1 MILAFVIDF
10 CSRAEVYRPKLAL
23 NMISDYHQLQN
34 ISVISIIGDMNKT
47 KYIIFNIIIIIINF
61 LGPDRL
67 CTV

>member
-10 CSRAEVYRPKLAL
+10 CSRAEVYRPRPKLA
-23 NMISDYHQLQN
+23 N
-34 ISVISIIGDMNKT
+34 VISINCKTLVSSLGPIIGDMNNT
-47 KYIIFNIIIIIINF
+47 KYVIFNIIIINL